1 MGFEQFDLSRFERE
15 PALGILRGIKPEQ
28 LDRIF
33 ETIIASGLKH
43 VEITLNTPDALRLIE
58 KAVAKYSE
66 SVCVGAGTVLSA
78 EDAKNAC
85 HSGSRFIVAPTLNQE
100 VASFCS
106 LEDIPYFP
114 GALTPTE
121 IERCWQAG
129 ATMVKVFPAS
139 RFGPDYFKEIKGPFN
154 EIKLMAVGGVRP
166 ENIKDY
172 LNAGA
177 SALAL
182 GGSIFSTERL
192 ELGEFSKIH
201 HDLKVFLSAINKYF
215 HEKN

>member
-1 MGFEQFDLSRFERE
+1 MDFERFDLSRFEQE

-28 LDRIF
+28 LDRTF
-33 ETIIASGLKH
+33 EAIIASGLKH
-43 VEITLNTPDALRLIE
+43 VEITLNTPDAFKLIE
-58 KAVAKYSE
+58 KAVVKYGQSI
-66 SVCVGAGTVLSA
+66 CVGAGTVLSA
-78 EDAKNAC
+78 EDAKKASHC
-85 HSGSRFIVAPTLNQE
+85 GSKFIVAPTLSEE
-100 VASFCS
+100 VANYCS
-106 LEDIPYFP
+106 LKNTPYFP

-166 ENIKDY
+166 ENIMAY
-172 LNAGA
+172 LGSGA

-182 GGSIFSTERL
+182 GGSIFSTSRL
-192 ELGEFSKIH
+192 ELGEFSKIT
-201 HDLKVFLSAINKYF
+201 HDLKEFLFEINKYF
-215 HEKN
+215 HKEN

>member
-1 MGFEQFDLSRFERE
+1 
-15 PALGILRGIKPEQ
+15 
-28 LDRIF
+28 
-33 ETIIASGLKH
+33 
-43 VEITLNTPDALRLIE
+43 
-58 KAVAKYSE
+58 
-66 SVCVGAGTVLSA
+66 
-78 EDAKNAC
+78 
-85 HSGSRFIVAPTLNQE
+85 
-100 VASFCS
+100 
-106 LEDIPYFP
+106 
-114 GALTPTE
+114 
-121 IERCWQAG
+121 
-129 ATMVKVFPAS
+129 MVKVFPAS

-201 HDLKVFLSAINKYF
+201 HDLNVFLSEIKKYF